1 MEDVHS
7 GQRNRRVRNLLLQPL
22 LQVKLGLYSIL
33 LALLFVVVFTSVLI
47 FSFRRL
53 FELILDLTD
62 LRHEVMEVINSYML
76 ELSGKLLLVVLVYFV
91 FNVVISIV
99 FTHRL
104 VGPTVAFRRH
114 IRALSEG
121 LYNSRITLRKN
132 DAFSEVAEDLNHLAE
147 VLEKKGS

>member
-1 MEDVHS
+1 
-7 GQRNRRVRNLLLQPL
+7 
-22 LQVKLGLYSIL
+22 L
-33 LALLFVVVFTSVLI
+33 LALLCGVVFTSVLI

-62 LRHEVMEVINSYML
+62 LRHEVMDVINSYML

-91 FNVVISIV
+91 LNVIV
-99 FTHRL
+99 SVVYTHRL

-114 IRALSEG
+114 IRALCDG

-132 DAFSEVAEDLNHLAE
+132 DAFSEVAEDLNRLAE
-147 VLEKKGS
+147 VLDKKG

>member
-1 MEDVHS
+1 MVEEKHPK
-7 GQRNRRVRNLLLQPL
+7 RRIKNLLLQPL

-33 LALLFVVVFTSVLI
+33 LALLFVIVFTSVLI

-76 ELSGKLLLVVLVYFV
+76 ELSGKLLLVVAVYFV
-91 FNVVISIV
+91 LNVIV
-99 FTHRL
+99 SVVYTHRL

-121 LYNSRITLRKN
+121 LYKSRITLRKN
-132 DAFSEVAEDLNHLAE
+132 DAFAEVAEDLNRLAE
-147 VLEKKGS
+147 VLEKKG